1 MILTKQEAI
10 KNHRE
15 MWNWIVKQYENESYK
30 TINELKEEYL
40 YEIKGEPNIIN
51 YDCYCCEY
59 ANNLKLKHRCYGC
72 PLVWTEE
79 DVKNEY
85 IKPYYC
91 MNTGS
96 SVGLYEQL
104 EEFTE
109 LIITDRTKVIN
120 LAKQIAELEERKDV

>member
-1 MILTKQEAI
+1 MYLTKQEAI
-10 KNHRE
+10 GLHRK
-15 MWNWIVKQYENESYK
+15 MWNWIAEQYEKGSCK

-40 YEIKGEPNIIN
+40 YEIRGESNIIN
-51 YDCYCCEY
+51 CDCYCCEY
-59 ANNLKLKHRCYGC
+59 ADSLKLKHRCYGC

-79 DVKNEY
+79 EIKNEY
-85 IKPYYC
+85 NKPYYC
-91 MNTGS
+91 MNIGS

-109 LIITDRTKVIN
+109 FIITNRTKVIS